1 MNEALKQKYKERSDK
16 FKIYLSENTTASVLR
31 KYRLIENKK
40 CMEMQ
45 NNATKNQQ
53 NLLTKKRLD
62 QYIHSF
68 FEIDEIS
75 RMTRGIEQTITIS
88 KMKILKRLLTASL
101 QELYNRYIID
111 KKK

>member
-53 NLLTKKRLD
+53 NLLIKKRLD